1 MATQRTGR
9 LYIIGA
15 GFAGQTLANEIKTK
29 AIFGEVVAFLDD
41 DPEKIGRKI
50 DGIPV
55 LGPIKDVAR
64 LLRTNPADEAIIAI
78 PGASGEYLK
87 EIYNILKRAGFE
99 RIRILPGISQIIEGD
114 AHLIQTRSIDPQDLL
129 GRTPV
134 AVNLKESL
142 AYLRGKRVLVTGA
155 GGSIGSELCRQ
166 LLSGGVARLYLFGH
180 GENSIYQIDRELRVL
195 QEEGVGE
202 KTALVPVI
210 GDLKNREYMN
220 YLLSK
225 LKVEVIFHT
234 AAYKHVPM
242 MEENPVAAIENNVF
256 GTDNLIF
263 AARNQGVKR
272 FVLITTD
279 KAVDP
284 VSVYG
289 ASKQICERLVLRE
302 AENAP
307 GNYMVVRFGNVLGS
321 RGSIMPL
328 FQKQIEKGGPVT
340 ITHPEM
346 RRYFMTIPEAC
357 SLVLK
362 AGGVGENNN
371 LYLLDMGEPVR
382 IRDMAEQ
389 MIRFYGFEPEED
401 IKIEYIGLRPGERLD
416 EDLWGKDE
424 IPVDTEF
431 PRIRRVERKRP
442 VTMDLNDLMG
452 QLEPIVC
459 LNPEKPNHY
468 RNIKLLREVLEDV
481 IPSLMTAHAL
491 SPQEGNLAAKLPAHR
506 EPEVRYLK
514 ARLGSQGVINEH

>member
-1 MATQRTGR
+1 MDTQKTGR

-15 GFAGQTLANEIKTK
+15 GFAGQALANEIKTK

-41 DPEKIGRKI
+41 NPDTIGRKI

-64 LLRTNPADEAIIAI
+64 LLRMNPADEAIIAM
-78 PGASGEYLK
+78 PGASREYLK
-87 EIYNILKRAGFE
+87 EIYGILKRAGFM
-99 RIRILPGISQIIEGD
+99 RIRILPGMSQSVEDD

-134 AVNLKESL
+134 AVNLKQSL

-166 LLSGGVARLYLFGH
+166 LLSGGVSRLYLFGH
-180 GENSIYQIDRELRVL
+180 GENSIYQIDRELRLL

-202 KTALVPVI
+202 KTTLIPII
-210 GDLKNREYMN
+210 GDLKDREYMDFI
-220 YLLSK
+220 LAR
-225 LKVEVIFHT
+225 LKADVIFHA

-242 MEENPVAAIENNVF
+242 MEENAVAAIENNFF
-256 GTDNLIF
+256 GTDNLIN
-263 AARNQGVKR
+263 AARHSGVKR
-272 FVLITTD
+272 FVFITTD

-289 ASKQICERLVLRE
+289 ASKYLCERLVLEAAAKAALE
-302 AENAP
+302 AEKT
-307 GNYMVVRFGNVLGS
+307 NYMVVRFGNVLGS

-362 AGGVGENNN
+362 AGGVGESGK

-389 MIRFYGFEPEED
+389 MIRFYGFEPEEE

-424 IPVDTEF
+424 IPLDTEF
-431 PRIRRVERKRP
+431 KRIRRVERKRP
-442 VTMDLNDLMG
+442 STVDPEDL
-452 QLEPIVC
+452 LEKLKPVVHFD
-459 LNPEKPNHY
+459 PEKSQQY
-468 RNIKLLREVLEDV
+468 RNTTLLREILEDA
-481 IPSLMTAHAL
+481 IPSLMPL
-491 SPQEGNLAAKLPAHR
+491 RLA
-506 EPEVRYLK
+506 
-514 ARLGSQGVINEH
+514 QGITVNGY

>member
-1 MATQRTGR
+1 MATKKSGR

-15 GFAGQTLANEIKTK
+15 GFAGQALANEIKTK
-29 AIFGEVVAFLDD
+29 AIFGELVAFLDD
-41 DPEKIGRKI
+41 DPEVMGRKI

-64 LLRTNPADEAIIAI
+64 LLRMNPADEAIIAM
-78 PGASGEYLK
+78 PGASREYIK
-87 EIYNILKRAGFE
+87 EIYGILKRAGFE
-99 RIRILPGISQIIEGD
+99 RIRILPGMSQSIEGD
-114 AHLIQTRSIDPQDLL
+114 ARLIQTRSIDPQDLL

-134 AVNLKESL
+134 AVNIRQSL

-166 LLSGGVARLYLFGH
+166 LLSGGVSRLYLLGH
-180 GENSIYQIDRELRVL
+180 GENSIYQIDRELRLL

-202 KTALVPVI
+202 KTTLIPII
-210 GDLKNREYMN
+210 GDLKDRDYMHF
-220 YLLSK
+220 LLAR
-225 LKVEVIFHT
+225 LKADVIFHA

-242 MEENPVAAIENNVF
+242 MEENPVAVIENNFF
-256 GTDNLIF
+256 GTDNLIS
-263 AARNQGVKR
+263 AARSNGVKR

-279 KAVDP
+279 KAVNP

-289 ASKQICERLVLRE
+289 ASKYLCERLVLD
-302 AENAP
+302 AAKKA
-307 GNYMVVRFGNVLGS
+307 GLNYMVVRFGNVLGS

-362 AGGVGENNN
+362 AGGVGENGK

-416 EDLWGKDE
+416 EDLWGRDE

-431 PRIRRVERKRP
+431 KRILRVERKQP
-442 VTMDLNDLMG
+442 VNPDPAFPSPALADEIPAEEL
-452 QLEPIVC
+452 LEKLRPIVHFD
-459 LNPEKPNHY
+459 PEQPTHY
-468 RNIKLLREVLEDV
+468 RDAVLLRDVLEEV
-481 IPSLMTAHAL
+481 IPSLMPARAL
-491 SPQEGNLAAKLPAHR
+491 APQGK
-506 EPEVRYLK
+506 VY
-514 ARLGSQGVINEH
+514 GY